1 MAKETKA
8 ADSAASTGVRAL
20 VFLVLALVAG
30 AAATI
35 MVFQLIQSYKAR
47 IADAQKPE
55 ETEMVIVA
63 AGDLFPGV
71 TIAESDIVG
80 VQVPKKYVPDD
91 AFTSPELV
99 VGRIPRERIL
109 ANEFIRPQRLADGEA
124 GVGLNALVPP
134 GMRALSLNVSEGA
147 AVSGFLEPGNRVD
160 LLVTIHDEDGGPS
173 ETLTFLQTVP
183 ILAVNSRM
191 LKEGDTVLDP
201 NTPEGKE
208 QLEQQQKQQA
218 QRRASPSVTL
228 AVTPEQAETV
238 AHASRQGVI
247 RLTLRSDIDT
257 EIATTDVI
265 TTSDLFPAEPPPP
278 PPTEPTKAKVRK
290 PPPPP
295 PPVDH
300 SVTIIKG
307 STSTER
313 KVP

>member
-1 MAKETKA
+1 MAKESKA
-8 ADSAASTGVRAL
+8 SESMASTGVRAL

-80 VQVPKKYVPDD
+80 VQVPKKYVPAD

-109 ANEFIRPQRLADGEA
+109 ANEFIRPQRLADGES
-124 GVGLNALVPP
+124 GIGLNALVPA
-134 GMRALSLNVSEGA
+134 GMRALSLNISDGA

-160 LLVTIHDEDGGPS
+160 LLVTISDEDGGPS
-173 ETLTFLQTVP
+173 ETITFLQTVP
-183 ILAVNSRM
+183 ILAVNARM
-191 LKEGDTVLDP
+191 LKEGDTVIDP

-208 QLEQQQKQQA
+208 QLEQQKQQQA
-218 QRRASPSVTL
+218 QRRGSPSVTL
-228 AVTPEQAETV
+228 ALTPEQAETV
-238 AHASRQGVI
+238 AHASRQGTI
-247 RLTLRSDIDT
+247 RLTLRSDVDT
-257 EIATTDVI
+257 EIATTEPVF
-265 TTSDLFPAEPPPP
+265 TQDLFPAEPPPP
-278 PPTEPTKAKVRK
+278 PEPTKVPTKRK

-300 SVTIIKG
+300 TVTIIKG
-307 STSTER
+307 STTQER